1 MIEQLGT
8 AAQKAP
14 PQAQPFRFAPV
25 DFLLS
30 FHIMHSSTSRC
41 PSRYACVRVNTL
53 QTTCQEVLTNLFKVL
68 KDSQTAFISK
78 PDEANKDTLCF
89 EHPVIKN
96 TIIVQGDGPHQIDY
110 TGQHGV
116 FKEVVVSRKCAEAVL
131 RGANVFVPGVLAC
144 SGHVEQGDVVAIS
157 VAVEHLDE
165 KGDWV
170 VGLTRG
176 TILLSEHGNAQL
188 EQNERL
194 RCYIGKGRAMLSRT
208 GIFRESHGIA
218 VEMVDRVYSLP
229 PLHGILKG
237 DIFLQNLP
245 SIVAARVLDPQPG
258 ERILDMCAAPGGK
271 TTALAILMK
280 DKGTIVAIDR
290 SHNKVMDIRKLT
302 EELKITCVRA
312 FKVDALKAVQ
322 AAQSY
327 WKCLKTKDGYVK
339 EEIMEGTTPHVLCFP
354 ETMECT
360 TPHVLCFP
368 ETNDGRPGLEQ
379 NNQICPATDCSP
391 LFRTVLSGQAGKRMQ
406 FSSNTK
412 AMKEEKKL
420 KNGPEGAQKCQD
432 DVNMNYMKEFVPHS
446 FDKVLLDPPCSA
458 LGLRPRLFA
467 GEETIEGMRRHAVYQ
482 KRLFDQ
488 AVQLCRPGGIIVY
501 STCTINPGEN
511 EAVVRY
517 ALDTY
522 NCLSLVHQSPYLGES
537 GLTGMLDDGVSCK
550 ELLQEEEKH
559 LVQRFDPSGPL
570 DTIGFFIAK
579 FQVKPSQ
586 RACIESP
593 S

>member
-1 MIEQLGT
+1 MVEQASPGYRPNLQFNADVEAFFRRVFGMDHFE
-8 AAQKAP
+8 AIC
-14 PQAQPFRFAPV
+14 QA
-25 DFLLS
+25 L
-30 FHIMHSSTSRC
+30 TC
-41 PSRYACVRVNTL
+41 PSSYACVRVNTL
-53 QTTCQEVLTNLFKVL
+53 QKTCQEVLTNLLKVL
-68 KDSQTAFISK
+68 KDSHTTSISK
-78 PDEANKDTLCF
+78 PDEANEDTLCF
-89 EHPVIKN
+89 EHPVVKN
-96 TIIVQGDGPHQIDY
+96 TIVVQGDGPHQIDY
-110 TGQHGV
+110 IGKHGV
-116 FKEVVVSRKCAEAVL
+116 FKEVVVSRKCAESVL

-144 SGHVEQGDVVAIS
+144 SGHVEQGDIVAVS

-188 EQNERL
+188 EQNERA

-208 GIFRESHGIA
+208 AIFRELHGIA

-229 PLHGILKG
+229 PLHGVLKG

-290 SHNKVMDIRKLT
+290 SHNKVMDIKKLT
-302 EELKITCVRA
+302 EEMKITCVHSY
-312 FKVDALKAVQ
+312 KLDALKAVQ
-322 AAQSY
+322 AEQKNSE
-327 WKCLKTKDGYVK
+327 CLTTRECFVN
-339 EEIMEGTTPHVLCFP
+339 EETV
-354 ETMECT
+354 ECT
-360 TPHVLCFP
+360 TPEVLLFH
-368 ETNDGRPGLEQ
+368 ETNGGNPGLAQ
-379 NNQICPATDCSP
+379 NSKTCRVTDYCLDIPRGSP
-391 LFRTVLSGQAGKRMQ
+391 DREVAERKHYLSNA
-406 FSSNTK
+406 K
-412 AMKEEKKL
+412 AIKEERKL
-420 KNGPEGAQKCQD
+420 KSRLKEAKKYQD
-432 DVNMNYMKEFVPHS
+432 HVTVSHVKGFLPHT
-446 FDKVLLDPPCSA
+446 FDRVLLDPPCSA

-467 GEETIEGMRRHAVYQ
+467 GLETIEGLRRHAIYQ

-522 NCLSLVHQSPYLGES
+522 GCLSLIHQSPYLGEP
-537 GLTGMLDDGVSCK
+537 GLIGTLDDGVSCK
-550 ELLQEEEKH
+550 KLLKEEEKY

-579 FQVKPSQ
+579 FQVNPS
-586 RACIESP
+586 
-593 S
+593 